1 MIHCPHGRLL
11 AIKPNEFGLPTMISP
26 ETIEKIKA
34 RMALASVFEEDLE
47 ESFVLGSGPGGQKV
61 NKTSSAVR
69 LYHAPS
75 GLTVKCGESRS
86 REQNRWLA
94 RRELAERIL
103 ERERSALS
111 ERRQAAERVRR
122 QKRRRSR
129 RQKARMLEEK
139 RRHGDKKAA
148 RAPVRADAD

>member
-1 MIHCPHGRLL
+1 
-11 AIKPNEFGLPTMISP
+11 
-26 ETIEKIKA
+26 
-34 RMALASVFEEDLE
+34 MALASVFEEDLE

-69 LYHAPS
+69 LHHAPS

-94 RRELAERIL
+94 RRELAEKIL
-103 ERERSALS
+103 EKANAAESV
-111 ERRQAAERVRR
+111 RRQEAERIRR

-129 RQKARMLEEK
+129 RQKAKVLDTK
-139 RRHGDKKAA
+139 RRHGEKKAA
-148 RAPVRADAD
+148 RGKVSGDEF

>member
-1 MIHCPHGRLL
+1 
-11 AIKPNEFGLPTMISP
+11 MISP

-69 LYHAPS
+69 LFHAPS
-75 GLTVKCGESRS
+75 GLTVKVAESRS

-103 ERERSALS
+103 EKENSALS
-111 ERRQAAERVRR
+111 VRRQEIEKIRR

-129 RQKARMLEEK
+129 RQKARMLDEK
-139 RRHGDKKAA
+139 RRHGEKKAA
-148 RAPVRADAD
+148 RGKVGAEDV